1 MSEHRDPI
9 RDRFDGLAD
18 PRDDSDWS
26 DVRRRARRRGLRTGA
41 VLAAATAVLVALI
54 VAPGIG
60 LGGRIIGLF
69 TGPGKPVPLAKL
81 ASNDQRMV
89 VTSLCRHVT
98 LVTPPGRAPQTK
110 CRDGSPTVSEIANN
124 GERAYWKIA
133 YPDGRLC
140 VASGSA
146 HIRRDRIFGDS
157 QIGEMGCSE
166 GASAARL
173 LPSPKRP
180 ITTQIA
186 GSFSPGT
193 GEHHLTRVTGLAG
206 EGVATVALV
215 DKGGFAFKTSAEGRQ
230 YALAGFPSKNWVAI
244 VAYDASGSEV
254 YREDLPGRGTPR
266 PVQVPAAPRA
276 EPPPVYRPQPPPAG
290 KPIQHAEVAGATID
304 VYASGVAAV
313 DFTSETGPFAFLRK
327 HGGERD
333 GVTLECGLVAF
344 GAGRWATYSWGA
356 SRPLAREVRAN
367 VTSRPPMRGGGPT
380 PPFDACAVR
389 GRYGRRW
396 DEHVGYHSAVE
407 FAFNDTAK
415 RFFAERAAARRIA
428 YFVRS
433 PKMHEIR
440 RALKAGG
447 TAPSSEEIAAR
458 FDSSVVA
465 LATKSE
471 TPPLGKVGVW
481 SDREATIVASERAD
495 DGRRMWV
502 ELDHG
507 RLGPHNLHSLAFV
520 F

>member
-1 MSEHRDPI
+1 MEPDPI
-9 RDRFDGLAD
+9 LARFEALRER
-18 PRDDSDWS
+18 RDDSDWL
-26 DVRRRARRRGLRTGA
+26 DVRRRARRRGLRAGA
-41 VLAAATAVLVALI
+41 VLAAAAAVLVALF

-69 TGPGKPVPLAKL
+69 TGPGKPVPFAKL
-81 ASNDQRMV
+81 ASNDQRML
-89 VTSLCRHVT
+89 VTSFCRHVT
-98 LVTPPGRAPQTK
+98 LTTSPGRPPQTK
-110 CRDGSPTVSEIANN
+110 CLDGSPTVSEIAND
-124 GERAYWKIA
+124 GKRAYWKIV

-146 HIRRDRIFGDS
+146 QIHRHRIFGDS
-157 QIGEMGCSE
+157 QIGEMECSE
-166 GASAARL
+166 GANATRL

-186 GSFSPGT
+186 GSLSPDT
-193 GEHHLTRVTGLAG
+193 GGGRLTRVAGLAG
-206 EGVATVALV
+206 EGVVTVALV
-215 DKGGFAFKTSAEGRQ
+215 DKSGFAFKTRVEGRQ
-230 YALAGFPSKNWVAI
+230 YALMGFPDKDWVAI
-244 VAYDASGSEV
+244 VAFDASGSEV
-254 YREDLPGRGTPR
+254 YREELPPRRTLWPAQAPAAPAAQPR
-266 PVQVPAAPRA
+266 PVHPSQ
-276 EPPPVYRPQPPPAG
+276 PQPAG
-290 KPIQHAEVAGATID
+290 RTIQHANVTGATID
-304 VYASGVAAV
+304 VYASGVAV
-313 DFTSETGPFAFLRK
+313 VHFTSETGPFAFLRE

-344 GAGRWATYSWGA
+344 GARRWATYSWGA

-380 PPFDACAVR
+380 PPFDACDVR
-389 GRYGRRW
+389 GHYGRRW

-415 RFFAERAAARRIA
+415 RFFDERAAARRIA

-447 TAPSSEEIAAR
+447 TAPSSEEIASR

-465 LATKSE
+465 LQSRDE
-471 TPPLGKVGVW
+471 TPPAGKVGVW
-481 SDREATIVASERAD
+481 SDGRATIVASERAG
-495 DGRRMWV
+495 DGRPMWV